1 MPTSAGEPQTTLAS
15 WLEGQLVEEKRGD
28 PPLGC
33 MGEPSSS
40 QLPAGGMGDQAPKR
54 AVGDPVDDD
63 IRQGAVPC
71 RAGVTTVRP
80 RGGTMILEV
89 LEAQPWG
96 LWLVPSPARAPEP
109 PGTES
114 RARDGTLSGLHDPT
128 PASHAGEAAP
138 WGLHCRPSSAALSP
152 SRTLQEARAAA
163 SMVARGPR
171 ADTG

>member
-1 MPTSAGEPQTTLAS
+1 
-15 WLEGQLVEEKRGD
+15 
-28 PPLGC
+28 
-33 MGEPSSS
+33 
-40 QLPAGGMGDQAPKR
+40 
-54 AVGDPVDDD
+54 
-63 IRQGAVPC
+63 
-71 RAGVTTVRP
+71 
-80 RGGTMILEV
+80 MILEV

-114 RARDGTLSGLHDPT
+114 RARDGALSGLHDPT

-138 WGLHCRPSSAALSP
+138 WGLHCRPSSTALSP

-163 SMVARGPR
+163 STVARGPR